1 MTKASPPPGNP
12 FDALGL
18 PTDADPQDLTMRL
31 RERIEDAKTEQERT
45 ALRSAWEELTL
56 HPERRVELAIRAF
69 PTGKEGPRMFRVPQ
83 ARPKDIAPVTLSEL
97 VDETP
102 LSFLVPC
109 APLGEDDPA
118 IDQDPLLA
126 LDAP

>member
-1 MTKASPPPGNP
+1 MTKAPPAESNP

-18 PTDADPQDLTMRL
+18 PTDADPQDLTLRL
-31 RERIEDAKTEQERT
+31 RERIEDAKSEQERT
-45 ALRSAWEELTL
+45 RLRTAWEELTL

-69 PTGKEGPRMFRVPQ
+69 PTGKDGPRTFRLPE
-83 ARPKDIAPVTLSEL
+83 ARSKDVAPVTLSEL

-109 APLGEDDPA
+109 APVGEDDAA